1 MLYIQIE
8 YKSLNNL
15 VNDPFEY
22 RTKYIGERGDTVINK
37 VLRNLGHLR
46 WLRDF
51 PSLVGWYGLHSYSA
65 SSWRSNG
72 IECKEWQSAWWIQG
86 RDVYQR

>member
-46 WLRDF
+46 
-51 PSLVGWYGLHSYSA
+51 
-65 SSWRSNG
+65 
-72 IECKEWQSAWWIQG
+72 
-86 RDVYQR
+86 